1 MTLGEKISAL
11 RNQLG
16 MSQGDLAEKINVS
29 RQSVSK
35 WETDTSIPELDKLIQ
50 LSELFHMTLDELVK
64 GDIMQNADPVKEPA
78 PETMEQPT
86 QVIVRKTTDT
96 RKIIGTILLCFGALI
111 WLLFTFLGSFAE
123 GLLFGA
129 PFLLCG
135 IICLIFQKNAGLW
148 CAWAVFLTVNLYLR
162 YATGISWRLVLFTLN
177 YEPSMN
183 YARLAFAWL
192 EVLCVAVLVLVT
204 VLRFQKKQLAIT
216 KRNRILYMAGWIVF
230 ALLFIPISLNPQSML
245 SNLWYTLA
253 DWLRLGLF
261 TVLTVTTFRL
271 IRARKA
277 RAQN

>member
-29 RQSVSK
+29 RQSISK

-50 LSELFHMTLDELVK
+50 LSELFHISLDELVK
-64 GDIMQNADPVKEPA
+64 GEKAETVKEPV
-78 PETMEQPT
+78 PENREQPA
-86 QVIVRKTTDT
+86 QGIVRKTTDT
-96 RKIIGTILLCFGALI
+96 RKVIGTILLCFGTLI

-204 VLRFQKKQLAIT
+204 VLRLRKKPLALT
-216 KRNRILYMAGWIVF
+216 KRSGILYIAGWIVF
-230 ALLFIPISLNPQSML
+230 ALLFIPIPLNPQSML

-261 TVLTVTTFRL
+261 TVLAVTTFRL